1 MWILGEL
8 RAEVPPKDF
17 YAPLF
22 TGHIVKVG
30 SLIIYMSK
38 RIDSG
43 DLQGKFQ
50 LQTASYVSL
59 CPLSIRLNARHS
71 CVMEI
76 MLELFQSSS
85 VQSLSHVWLS
95 ATPWPA
101 ARQASLS
108 ITNSRSLLKIMAI
121 INQISSPTI
130 NQIHPTNMVP
140 TSPMYFLI
148 TCICEQACC
157 LTSHVPSICIVH
169 LKPETF
175 LPGSAWISPLNLWSS
190 NRVRRV
196 MPCLISNM

>member
-1 MWILGEL
+1 
-8 RAEVPPKDF
+8 
-17 YAPLF
+17 
-22 TGHIVKVG
+22 
-30 SLIIYMSK
+30 MSK
-38 RIDSG
+38 RVDSG
-43 DLQGKFQ
+43 ELQGNFQ

-59 CPLSIRLNARHS
+59 CPMSIKLNARHS
-71 CVMEI
+71 CIMEI

-85 VQSLSHVWLS
+85 VQSLSCVWLF

-108 ITNSRSLLKIMAI
+108 ITNSRSLLKFMAI
-121 INQISSPTI
+121 I

-148 TCICEQACC
+148 ICICEQACC

-190 NRVRRV
+190 NRVRLV
-196 MPCLISNM
+196 MPCLISNTQQVKHRYQHWSLIFIWDVVPFEIFISL